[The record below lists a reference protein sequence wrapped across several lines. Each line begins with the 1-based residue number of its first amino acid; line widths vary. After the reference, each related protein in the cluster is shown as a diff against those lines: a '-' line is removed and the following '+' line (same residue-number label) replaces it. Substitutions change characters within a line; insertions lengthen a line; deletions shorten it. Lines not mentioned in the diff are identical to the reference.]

1 MKQRLGYH
9 SCGFNGCILASMHP
23 GACIFAEDPGR
34 QRTRR
39 PSAERK
45 PVYAERKSNGAK
57 GPASPAAAAA
67 PSARGG
73 RSAPRAAPRAVLEAD
88 PPATDLLG
96 GSGEDSDGIEDEVE
110 DEEDEEAEEEEAEE
124 EEEAAAAVVAVPEFA
139 TGYREEIAMEIAME
153 MGYAEEMPVVGVAQH
168 AQSAVGPPGGGG
180 PPPGGGGA
188 ARSKSRAP
196 PLAPPPPPQLAV
208 PRSAAAGMVPQRAPS
223 GCGCAR
229 LAAPRARGRATGR
242 PATALGA

>member
-168 AQSAVGPPGGGG
+168 AQSAV
-180 PPPGGGGA
+180 PPPC
-188 ARSKSRAP
+188 
-196 PLAPPPPPQLAV
+196 PPPPPQLAV

>member
-1 MKQRLGYH
+1 
-9 SCGFNGCILASMHP
+9 
-23 GACIFAEDPGR
+23 
-34 QRTRR
+34 
-39 PSAERK
+39 
-45 PVYAERKSNGAK
+45 
-57 GPASPAAAAA
+57 
-67 PSARGG
+67 
-73 RSAPRAAPRAVLEAD
+73 LEAD

-96 GSGEDSDGIEDEVE
+96 GSGEDSDGIEDEE
-110 DEEDEEAEEEEAEE
+110 EEEEDEEAEDEEAEEE

-168 AQSAVGPPGGGG
+168 AQSAVA
-180 PPPGGGGA
+180 PPPGG
-188 ARSKSRAP
+188 
-196 PLAPPPPPQLAV
+196 PPPPPQLAV
-208 PRSAAAGMVPQRAPS
+208 PRSAAAGMVPQRAPG